1 LDILKFR
8 KTSKKLKNFLV
19 NEVNFELK
27 EIASQYP
34 NYQKFLMQNKDKLEN
49 RYKNSKKLR

>member
-27 EIASQYP
+27 QIASQYP